1 MGFAVLS
8 VVWLLIISLVFRVSD
23 AIRTLKEG
31 PMIDAEG
38 REYKSV
44 SLDDFSRPNPDSKT
58 TVRVEC
64 TEVSMIIFIQAGFYN
79 NGRQVSPQELFLGD
93 AKYWKDKQCQA
104 VNAGDGEYVI
114 EADLQDC
121 GSKLMV
127 TGINLIYSN
136 NLMVSPAVGSLGV
149 TRATE
154 AVVPVSCHYK
164 RYNQCFHFFKVSH
177 GKLFIFSEVE
187 NWYYLFIYFSLN
199 GFLLTGTGNDCFLC
213 LHADDWSGEKYSNT
227 VYLVGIPC
235 CDPRHLEVSYT
246 GLEQRKLFI
255 NFCVVTLTADF
266 TSVPRYCFI
275 ENHGCF
281 LDARDGGVNS
291 IFKPRSTT
299 SKLQFQ
305 FDAFLFQ
312 DDLRNILW
320 KSSPTNKVCNYIN
333 SSWKNVDGPD
343 VCQCCKGICST
354 WTSKGKSYLE
364 LFYQQQ
370 LMSQYFIALHI
381 FVLQMI
387 FVIL

>member
-64 TEVSMIIFIQAGFYN
+64 TEVSMIISIQAGFYN

-127 TGINLIYSN
+127 TGNNLIYSN
-136 NLMVSPAVGSLGV
+136 NLMLSPAVGSLGV

-164 RYNQCFHFFKVSH
+164 RYSS
-177 GKLFIFSEVE
+177 FSLR
-187 NWYYLFIYFSLN
+187 WKTGIIYLFIYFSLN

-281 LDARDGGVNS
+281 VDARDGGVNS

-312 DDLRNILW
+312 DDLRNIVFV
-320 KSSPTNKVCNYIN
+320 TCEVKVCNYIN

-364 LFYQQQ
+364 LVYQQQ

>member
-164 RYNQCFHFFKVSH
+164 RDRTVQQQPMFPFFQR
-177 GKLFIFSEVE
+177 
-187 NWYYLFIYFSLN
+187 
-199 GFLLTGTGNDCFLC
+199 NDCFLC

-312 DDLRNILW
+312 DDLRNIGW
-320 KSSPTNKVCNYIN
+320 QNYFLIKCHKCVN
-333 SSWKNVDGPD
+333 CSCMHFSWKNVDGPD

>member
-1 MGFAVLS
+1 IITTGRPFLS

-64 TEVSMIIFIQAGFYN
+64 TEVSMIISIQAGFYN

-127 TGINLIYSN
+127 TGNNLIYSN
-136 NLMVSPAVGSLGV
+136 NLMLSPAVGSLGV

-164 RYNQCFHFFKVSH
+164 RFLNQLVFQGPHCPAATNVS
-177 GKLFIFSEVE
+177 IFSK
-187 NWYYLFIYFSLN
+187 FPM
-199 GFLLTGTGNDCFLC
+199 GN
-213 LHADDWSGEKYSNT
+213 DWSGEKYSNT

-281 LDARDGGVNS
+281 VDARDGGVNS

-312 DDLRNILW
+312 DDLRNIVFV
-320 KSSPTNKVCNYIN
+320 TCEVKVCNYIN

-364 LFYQQQ
+364 LVYQQQ